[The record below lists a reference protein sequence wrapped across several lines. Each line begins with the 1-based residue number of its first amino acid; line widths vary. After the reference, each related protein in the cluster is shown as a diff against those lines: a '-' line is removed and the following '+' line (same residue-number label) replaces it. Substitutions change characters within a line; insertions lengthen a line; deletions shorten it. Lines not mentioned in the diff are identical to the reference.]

1 MMSSSAM
8 RSMEAIDVLPL
19 HEADLEEDD
28 MLEDDD
34 DDDMMLDDDDG
45 GWSVDLDDLDDNVG
59 SPTSVA
65 TPDAYGYEE
74 LLSRVNLSSEE
85 DAPFTFLLP
94 TSCDDLMV
102 IDEGRS
108 APPSECGSEA
118 IGGDE
123 TDSDD
128 VVCWGENEADEKEYY
143 DIDHRVICDKQNR
156 FWSPADETNSGASSP
171 SSDAKQMTSVVAPL
185 PSTNVTESGRMVNH
199 ILASCLKKRKLHVPY
214 KHQVKLVNFTPVVAK
229 TTPTLLSSTKAIM
242 APVRTLPSTIAVS
255 SSSSSYSA
263 SKAPDEA
270 TKSIE
275 TTVPLAP
282 FIALPSNHTPTMSK
296 ARDKDHVMQ
305 PNEDRKKMET
315 STPKKLPTLGVNAPL
330 LTKKVAQEKR
340 KHAMMSMASGLTLAS
355 FKVTPM
361 PLPSSADDSDIDTL
375 AVDQELLD
383 LCNSITD
390 TTSRILRPKVDFMPL
405 PDLGCMP
412 QDLRDLKLKIEA
424 TEVKVE
430 GTKHRH
436 RKGGPCPRCQVQN
449 QLRAAKRALLCRMK
463 RYK

>member
-1 MMSSSAM
+1 MSAM
-8 RSMEAIDVLPL
+8 RSMEEDDVLLAPL
-19 HEADLEEDD
+19 HEDDDLQEDEDDD
-28 MLEDDD
+28 MLGEDDD
-34 DDDMMLDDDDG
+34 DDLMLDDDDG
-45 GWSVDLDDLDDNVG
+45 GWSVDLDDLDDVG

-94 TSCDDLMV
+94 TSCDDSMAT
-102 IDEGRS
+102 IDES
-108 APPSECGSEA
+108 APPSECGS

-128 VVCWGENEADEKEYY
+128 VVCWGENEADEKEYQ

-156 FWSPADETNSGASSP
+156 FWAPADETSASSP
-171 SSDAKQMTSVVAPL
+171 SSDAKHMTSMVAPL
-185 PSTNVTESGRMVNH
+185 PSTNVTESGRMVNR

-255 SSSSSYSA
+255 SSSSYST

-270 TKSIE
+270 SKSVE
-275 TTVPLAP
+275 TAPLPP
-282 FIALPSNHTPTMSK
+282 FIAMPANHTPTMSK

-305 PNEDRKKMET
+305 PNEDRKKIET
-315 STPKKLPTLGVNAPL
+315 STPKKLPTLPVLGVTAPH

-340 KHAMMSMASGLTLAS
+340 KHAMMATGLTLAS

-361 PLPSSADDSDIDTL
+361 PLTPSADDSDVDMMAI
-375 AVDQELLD
+375 DQELLD
-383 LCNSITD
+383 LCKSITD
-390 TTSRILRPKVDFMPL
+390 TTSRILRPKVDF
-405 PDLGCMP
+405 CRCRTSAAC
-412 QDLRDLKLKIEA
+412 LRTCA
-424 TEVKVE
+424 TSSSRLRQPKSKSRAPSI
-430 GTKHRH
+430 GTARAGRVRDAKCRTSSG
-436 RKGGPCPRCQVQN
+436 RPSERCSV
-449 QLRAAKRALLCRMK
+449 A
-463 RYK
+463 